1 MGGITSRDAGEE
13 EIDTASTNAY
23 RYPPKIGNYFG
34 SYFYMGGERFEMS
47 QPEAYLFGENS
58 DLNFL
63 GSKPMPF
70 PYQGSTS
77 GSEPTKPLKSLVN
90 IRKDSLKF
98 VKVEDSEQR
107 PEGDESDESDP
118 SSTKYNIEFTFD
130 SDSKC
135 AITIYYFATED
146 VNNGQI
152 TFQTKEACL
161 NSETFHY
168 KRGANQLFS
177 QSTHVLD
184 PSKFSDE
191 EWQYDPVKE
200 TIPVVISCVVE
211 DDDHP
216 CHCHMTY
223 AVVEKSSVDGGYMI
237 KALKQKQFVD
247 GLLYLLQEIYG
258 IENKQTDRS
267 KLEDPDDEV
276 EDSGAECVICM
287 SDMRDTLIL
296 PCRHLCLCSN
306 CAESLR
312 YQASSCP
319 ICRSPFRALLQIRAM
334 RKKQPLSVQTGET
347 PGEENPV
354 SQEGVPTGYEAVSLI
369 EAVNGPCNQFFS
381 VDGGLQLPVRN
392 IALDVDSSY
401 REKKQKLSKR
411 HMISVKTE
419 DPVVSP
425 NVKPDDKKVL
435 DEEEEERKNEE
446 PLEVVRMERKSS
458 KKDATKP
465 QYAVGKE
472 VSDKLNASKIV
483 SVGEDYN
490 TDSLDSKGM
499 RTATLRVYESEAD
512 SDYDLKPMGSNQGHT
527 STENLADDERED
539 SSEAE
544 PEPEPDYDDDLISEA
559 VKSESA
565 LNVSEKQGSP
575 DYKDKGQTYVKGLS
589 RSMNDVN
596 RDNSGYHPLCLQSN
610 ASLPE
615 TSTSG
620 NEASS
625 FGSTDSSGKLLIDT
639 AESTD

>member
-1 MGGITSRDAGEE
+1 MGGIASRDTGEE
-13 EIDTASTNAY
+13 EVDIASTNAY

-34 SYFYMGGERFEMS
+34 THFYMGGERFDMS
-47 QPEAYLFGENS
+47 QPESYLFGENS

-63 GSKPMPF
+63 GNKPIPF
-70 PYQGSTS
+70 PYQVSSS

-98 VKVEDSEQR
+98 VKVDDSEDGSG
-107 PEGDESDESDP
+107 GDKTDSIN
-118 SSTKYNIEFTFD
+118 TKYNIEFTFD

-135 AITIYYFATED
+135 AITLYYFATED

-152 TFQTKEACL
+152 TFQSREPCL
-161 NSETFHY
+161 NSETYRY

-177 QSTHVLD
+177 QPTHVLD
-184 PSKFSDE
+184 PSKYSDE
-191 EWQYDPVKE
+191 EWQYDPMKE
-200 TIPVVISCVVE
+200 AIPVIISCVVE

-216 CHCHMTY
+216 CHCHLTY

-258 IENKQTDRS
+258 IENKHTDRS

-347 PGEENPV
+347 EENPV

-369 EAVNGPCNQFFS
+369 EAVNGPCNQLFT
-381 VDGGLQLPVRN
+381 VDGGLQLPVRTVAPGDIDN
-392 IALDVDSSY
+392 SY
-401 REKKQKLSKR
+401 REKKRLSKR
-411 HMISVKTE
+411 HVISVKPE
-419 DPVVSP
+419 EPVVSP
-425 NVKPDDKKVL
+425 SIKPDDKKVL
-435 DEEEEERKNEE
+435 DEEEEERKKDI
-446 PLEVVRMERKSS
+446 PVEVVRMERKSS
-458 KKDATKP
+458 KKDPAKS
-465 QYAVGKE
+465 QYSENKDI
-472 VSDKLNASKIV
+472 SDESSASKIV
-483 SVGEDYN
+483 NVSDYN

-499 RTATLRVYESEAD
+499 RPASLRVYESEAD
-512 SDYDLKPMGSNQGHT
+512 SDYDIKPMTLNQGHL

-539 SSEAE
+539 SSEPE
-544 PEPEPDYDDDLISEA
+544 PEPEPDYEDDLSA
-559 VKSESA
+559 VNHKVWIRGIENP
-565 LNVSEKQGSP
+565 LFLKKQ
-575 DYKDKGQTYVKGLS
+575 
-589 RSMNDVN
+589 
-596 RDNSGYHPLCLQSN
+596 
-610 ASLPE
+610 
-615 TSTSG
+615 
-620 NEASS
+620 
-625 FGSTDSSGKLLIDT
+625 
-639 AESTD
+639 

>member
-1 MGGITSRDAGEE
+1 MWGIASRDTGEE
-13 EIDTASTNAY
+13 EVDIASTNAY

-34 SYFYMGGERFEMS
+34 SHFYMGGERFDMS
-47 QPEAYLFGENS
+47 QPESYLFGENS

-63 GSKPMPF
+63 GNKPIPF
-70 PYQGSTS
+70 PYQVSSS
-77 GSEPTKPLKSLVN
+77 GSEPTKPLKSLLN

-98 VKVEDSEQR
+98 VKVDDS
-107 PEGDESDESDP
+107 GDGSGGDKTDSIN
-118 SSTKYNIEFTFD
+118 TKYNIEFTFD

-135 AITIYYFATED
+135 AITVYYFATED

-152 TFQTKEACL
+152 TFQSREPCL
-161 NSETFHY
+161 NSETYHY

-177 QSTHVLD
+177 QPTHVLD

-200 TIPVVISCVVE
+200 TIPVIISCVVE

-216 CHCHMTY
+216 CHCHLTY

-247 GLLYLLQEIYG
+247 GLIYLLQEIYG
-258 IENKQTDRS
+258 IENKHTDRS

-347 PGEENPV
+347 GEENPV
-354 SQEGVPTGYEAVSLI
+354 SQEGVPTGYEALSLI
-369 EAVNGPCNQFFS
+369 EAVNGPCNQLFT
-381 VDGGLQLPVRN
+381 VDGGLQLPVRTVAPGDIDN
-392 IALDVDSSY
+392 SY
-401 REKKQKLSKR
+401 REKKRLSKR
-411 HMISVKTE
+411 HVISVKPE
-419 DPVVSP
+419 EPVVSP

-435 DEEEEERKNEE
+435 DEEEEERKKDI
-446 PLEVVRMERKSS
+446 PVEVVRMERKSS
-458 KKDATKP
+458 KKDAAKS
-465 QYAVGKE
+465 QYTENKDI
-472 VSDKLNASKIV
+472 SDESNASKIV
-483 SVGEDYN
+483 NVSDYN

-499 RTATLRVYESEAD
+499 RPASLRVYESEAD
-512 SDYDLKPMGSNQGHT
+512 SDYDIKPMTLNQGHP

-539 SSEAE
+539 SSEPEA
-544 PEPEPDYDDDLISEA
+544 EPEPDYEDDLSA
-559 VKSESA
+559 VS
-565 LNVSEKQGSP
+565 
-575 DYKDKGQTYVKGLS
+575 
-589 RSMNDVN
+589 
-596 RDNSGYHPLCLQSN
+596 HPLLC
-610 ASLPE
+610 
-615 TSTSG
+615 
-620 NEASS
+620 
-625 FGSTDSSGKLLIDT
+625 
-639 AESTD
+639 

>member
-23 RYPPKIGNYFG
+23 RYPPKFGNYFG

-63 GSKPMPF
+63 GNKPMQF

-98 VKVEDSEQR
+98 VKVEDSEQDL
-107 PEGDESDESDP
+107 EEDKSDST
-118 SSTKYNIEFTFD
+118 STKYNIEFTFD

-135 AITIYYFATED
+135 AITIYYFAMED

-152 TFQTKEACL
+152 TFQTKETCL
-161 NSETFHY
+161 NSETYHY

-177 QSTHVLD
+177 QSMHVLD
-184 PSKFSDE
+184 PSKYTDE

-354 SQEGVPTGYEAVSLI
+354 SQEGVPSGYEAVSLI
-369 EAVNGPCNQFFS
+369 EAVNGPCNQLFS
-381 VDGGLQLPVRN
+381 VDGGLPLPVRT
-392 IALDVDSSY
+392 IAPDVDSSY
-401 REKKQKLSKR
+401 REKKRLSKR
-411 HMISVKTE
+411 HMINVKAE

-425 NVKPDDKKVL
+425 NVKPGDKKAL

-458 KKDATKP
+458 KKDPAKS
-465 QYAVGKE
+465 QYGVNKE
-472 VSDKLNASKIV
+472 VSDELNATKIV
-483 SVGEDYN
+483 NVSEDYN

-499 RTATLRVYESEAD
+499 RTATLRVYDSEAD
-512 SDYDLKPMGSNQGHT
+512 SDYDLKPMELNQGHT

-544 PEPEPDYDDDLISEA
+544 PEPEPDYEDDLTSEA
-559 VKSESA
+559 IKSESTPD
-565 LNVSEKQGSP
+565 VSKNSGVKNYEEQSV
-575 DYKDKGQTYVKGLS
+575 TYVKGLS
-589 RSMNDVN
+589 RSMNDMH

-615 TSTSG
+615 NSTSG
-620 NEASS
+620 TEASS
-625 FGSTDSSGKLLIDT
+625 FGSTNSTGNLLPDNS
-639 AESTD
+639 ENTD